1 MSTNITK
8 EELDA
13 FTKANTD
20 VALELSKIAQSS
32 KETSENLE
40 KIVARLYNGMPKEIA
55 AEINKEFSNYCAP
68 CQEKLKKIDGNTT
81 WLKVI
86 LGSATLIALIAS
98 VLLGVMTSI
107 EQLKRHAQDTQ
118 GIQGV
123 QGVNK

>member
-1 MSTNITK
+1 MSNNITK

-55 AEINKEFSNYCAP
+55 AEINKEFINYCAP
-68 CQEKLKKIDGNTT
+68 CQKKLETIEGNTG
-81 WLKVI
+81 WLRII
-86 LGSATLIALIAS
+86 LGSATIIALIAG
-98 VLLGVMTSI
+98 VLLGVFTGVEHLRKHMETNITSV
-107 EQLKRHAQDTQ
+107 K
-118 GIQGV
+118 
-123 QGVNK
+123 